1 MRILLCTF
9 VMFFGLSGALLAQNS
24 KYPPPDKKPIQLPS
38 VDVLRGYPGNF
49 SADQSNVW
57 QTPDPSNQY
66 QAGQSASSPVLGLK
80 FKRDLY

>member
-1 MRILLCTF
+1 MRIVLFTF
-9 VMFFGLSGALLAQNS
+9 VAFLGLSGTLLAQNS
-24 KYPPPDKKPIQLPS
+24 NTRRPAEKPIQLPS
-38 VDVLRGYPGNF
+38 VDILKGYPGNF

-57 QTPDPSNQY
+57 QTPDPSSQY